1 MPDFETIV
9 KNKIIP
15 IEGDITK
22 DGLALKPEDRSTLIE
37 DLDIIINCA
46 ASVDFNER
54 LCDAF

>member
-22 DGLALKPEDRSTLIE
+22 DGLALKPEDR
-37 DLDIIINCA
+37 
-46 ASVDFNER
+46 
-54 LCDAF
+54 